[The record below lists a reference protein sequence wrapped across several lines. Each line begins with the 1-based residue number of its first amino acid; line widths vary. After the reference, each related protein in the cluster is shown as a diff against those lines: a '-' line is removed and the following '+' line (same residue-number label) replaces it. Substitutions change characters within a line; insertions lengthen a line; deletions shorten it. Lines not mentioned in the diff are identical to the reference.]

1 MTGAPAWIA
10 PASPDLVWFSGA
22 DAVRFLN
29 DIISQEIADMAPG
42 QVRRSLLLG
51 ARGKLDHLLWVLK
64 GDDLVGLVTDQG
76 RGDELAATLGRYR
89 IRVEVAIEVE
99 MRPRWLVMGAAA
111 TGGWSG
117 DRNGRLEADLSWAG
131 TTRTFIS
138 GDRPDLDS
146 GTVKE
151 YEQARIGSGEPQWGV
166 DVDEKTIPQEMGLV
180 EATVDFDKGCYLGQE
195 LVARINSRGHVNRHL
210 RLLDLEGPVEP
221 GAMIVSGGN
230 EVGTVTSVT
239 GGLGMALIRHEVK
252 PGERVAVG
260 GVGAVVR
267 DLHGVRPW
275 AH

>member
-1 MTGAPAWIA
+1 MTDSPAWVA
-10 PASPDLVWFSGA
+10 PVSPDLVWFSGG

-76 RGDELAATLGRYR
+76 RGDDLAATLGRYR

-99 MRPRWLVMGAAA
+99 MRPLWLVMGQAA

-131 TTRTFIS
+131 TTRTLIS
-138 GDRPDLDS
+138 GDRPDLGS
-146 GTVKE
+146 GTVEE
-151 YEQARIGSGEPQWGV
+151 YEQARVGSGEPQWGV

-180 EATVDFDKGCYLGQE
+180 EVTVDFDKGCYLGQE

-210 RLLDLEGPVEP
+210 RLLDLEGSVEP
-221 GAMIVSGGN
+221 GSVIVFEGN

-239 GGLGMALIRHEVK
+239 GSLGMALIRHEVT
-252 PGERVAVG
+252 PGGRVAVG

-267 DLHGVRPW
+267 DLHGVR
-275 AH
+275 A